1 MEVLPNERMSR
12 VRSVSR
18 RLQAAAETL
27 RANFFFLPAVAVVA
41 AFVAAR
47 IAVGVEAGTWVGEST
62 VDNARAVL
70 STVAA
75 ATITFASISFSVSLL
90 IMQLGSQQFSPR
102 VIHGLTRDPFHRRV
116 IAVVLATF
124 TFCLVTLQ
132 RVRGPLSD
140 GGNEVVP
147 DFSVAVGLLLGLLAV
162 LAIVAAIHHT
172 SQQMDVSVILGRIV
186 DEAVRTS
193 SASHAGPSALSM
205 REAPTLPDHPAPT
218 VIRFAADGWVRQ
230 VDRVALLALGEPGGV
245 VELDTDTGRYVI
257 AGTALCR
264 VSPPVGR
271 DRLDGAARAARAA
284 VRLGPTRTMGEDSGY
299 GVRQL
304 VDVALRALSPGINDP
319 TTAQDA
325 IFHLGTVL
333 AARFT
338 APAIPTAHRDDEGR
352 HLLAPHSMTDVDLA
366 ELAVS
371 ELRAAAADQPMVCIY
386 LLEMIAGVI
395 DAAGASGDAHRAR
408 PLLAQAHLV
417 LEHVDAAD
425 IVEPDRHRVRH
436 AHAKLF
442 GA

>member
-1 MEVLPNERMSR
+1 M
-12 VRSVSR
+12 SR
-18 RLQAAAETL
+18 RLQVVIETL
-27 RANFFFLPAVAVVA
+27 RANFFFLPAVAVVV

-47 IAVGVEAGTWVGEST
+47 VAVGVEAGTWVGEST

-90 IMQLGSQQFSPR
+90 IMQQGSQQFSPR

-116 IAVVLATF
+116 FAVVLATF

-132 RVRGPLSD
+132 RVRGPLAD
-140 GGNEVVP
+140 GGEEVVP
-147 DFSVAVGLLLGLLAV
+147 DFAIAVGLVLGLLAV
-162 LAIVAAIHHT
+162 LSIVGAIHHT

-193 SASHAGPSALSM
+193 SAPEPGTSASSTQDA
-205 REAPTLPDHPAPT
+205 APFPDHPAPT
-218 VIRFAADGWVRQ
+218 VIRFDADGWVRQ
-230 VDRVALLALGEPGGV
+230 VDRDALLALGEPGGI
-245 VELDTDTGRYVI
+245 VELDTDTGRYAI
-257 AGTALCR
+257 AGSVLCR

-271 DRLDGAARAARAA
+271 DRLDHTVGAARAA
-284 VRLGPTRTMGEDSGY
+284 VSLGPTRTMGEDRGY

-304 VDVALRALSPGINDP
+304 VDVALRALSPGVNDP

-338 APAIPTAHRDDEGR
+338 APPVPRAHRDDEGR
-352 HLLAPHSMTDVDLA
+352 QLLAPHSMTDEDLA
-366 ELAVS
+366 ELALS
-371 ELRAAAADQPMVCIY
+371 ELRAAAAALPMVSIY

-395 DAAGASGDAHRAR
+395 EAAEADGGADRVR

-417 LEHVDAAD
+417 LRHVEAAD
-425 IVEPDRHRVRH
+425 IVEPDRRRVRH

-442 GA
+442 GT